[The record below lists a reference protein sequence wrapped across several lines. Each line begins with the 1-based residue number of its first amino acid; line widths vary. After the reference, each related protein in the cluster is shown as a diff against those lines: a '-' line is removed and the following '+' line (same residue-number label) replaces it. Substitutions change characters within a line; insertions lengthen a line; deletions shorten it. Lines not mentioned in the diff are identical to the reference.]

1 MKKAVKIYKRGVE
14 LGSVDSMINLGSI
27 FIRGDGVK
35 LDKKK
40 ATQLWKIAAERG
52 NAMAQAKFST
62 LFVHSDPKE
71 ALRWMTLSAQQGFTE
86 GESILGAFLS
96 HGPHAA
102 EIDLDEAKRWLTR
115 AAAKGHAHAIE
126 ALETFPRQHP

>member
-1 MKKAVKIYKRGVE
+1 
-14 LGSVDSMINLGSI
+14 MINLGSI

-71 ALRWMTLSAQQGFTE
+71 ALRWMTLSAQQGFT
-86 GESILGAFLS
+86 
-96 HGPHAA
+96 AA
-102 EIDLDEAKRWLTR
+102 ESLLGHWRLYGMVGVEMDIEEGKRWLAR
-115 AAAKGHAHAIE
+115 AAAKGHERSIRT
-126 ALETFPRQHP
+126 LEQYLATLT